1 MKALPMQRQNPRPN
15 GLNKERLVVKKSQKN
30 RLPFRAVVQFA
41 MPTVALLMLGCFG
54 ALRAEPGQDNRGP
67 DLSTNCASIAVPVGN
82 KVASHAYAVGVQ
94 IYRWSG
100 TNWAFVAPAAVLYA
114 DADYDGEVGTHFAG
128 PTWESN
134 SGSKVVGARV
144 AGCTADP
151 TAIPWLLL
159 QAATS
164 EGPGVFH
171 RVTYIQR
178 VNTVGGL
185 APATVGNTV
194 GQEAQVPYTAEYFFY
209 RAAIE

>member
-1 MKALPMQRQNPRPN
+1 MKSKNPRPN
-15 GLNKERLVVKKSQKN
+15 GLNKERLVVKKIQKN

-41 MPTVALLMLGCFG
+41 MPAIASLMLGCFG
-54 ALRAEPGQDNRGP
+54 ALRAEPGKDNRAP
-67 DLSTNCASIAVPVGN
+67 DLPADCASIAVTNGN
-82 KVASHAYAVGVQ
+82 KVASHVYAAGVQ

-100 TNWAFVAPAAVLYA
+100 TNWAFVVPAAILYA
-114 DADYDGEVGTHFAG
+114 NADYDGEVGTHFAG

-144 AGCTADP
+144 AGCTPDP

-159 QAATS
+159 QAVTS

-171 RVTYIQR
+171 RVTHIQR

-185 APATVGNTV
+185 APATPGSIVGE
-194 GQEAQVPYTAEYFFY
+194 EAQIPYTAEYFFY
-209 RAAIE
+209 RAATQ